1 MTESEVA
8 VAKQKERERIAKAVK
23 KTRDKKIG
31 TMSSE
36 DLKAYKLSESAR
48 INNIQKEKR
57 EKVKTERKKAAE
69 ALVSM
74 ANRNIV
80 QVYKTRQSFSKALNS
95 TRDAL
100 PSSPRKRA
108 AVISGLASEVGMRME
123 TNFTRS
129 LTSSAREEVRNYV
142 REFYYRADI
151 SYTAP
156 GMKDEM
162 TVWDESGKR
171 HLRKYYLTMFL
182 REAYRVFIDTADPEF
197 HCGRSA
203 FCALRPHNI
212 FTLKGFS
219 QRPMQVPDL

>member
-8 VAKQKERERIAKAVK
+8 VAKQAERERIAKAVK

-74 ANRNIV
+74 ANRNVV

-95 TRDAL
+95 ARDAL

-142 REFYYRADI
+142 R
-151 SYTAP
+151 
-156 GMKDEM
+156 
-162 TVWDESGKR
+162 
-171 HLRKYYLTMFL
+171 
-182 REAYRVFIDTADPEF
+182 
-197 HCGRSA
+197 
-203 FCALRPHNI
+203 
-212 FTLKGFS
+212 
-219 QRPMQVPDL
+219 